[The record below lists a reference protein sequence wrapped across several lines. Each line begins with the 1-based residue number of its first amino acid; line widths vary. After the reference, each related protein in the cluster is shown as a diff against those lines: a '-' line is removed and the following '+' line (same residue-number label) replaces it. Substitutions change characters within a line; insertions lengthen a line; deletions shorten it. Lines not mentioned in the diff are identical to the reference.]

1 MTASI
6 NKILALP
13 VNKGYSSWGADMG
26 RRNWVEGD
34 PEKLHLQKVQFQD
47 ACYDV
52 GGAYWGGPANL
63 YCAFSPDDTA
73 NENQI
78 RVFVRAGN
86 RTEAKERV
94 LEALPGQG
102 WTFFR

>member
-1 MTASI
+1 MPASI

-47 ACYDV
+47 ACYDA
-52 GGAYWGGPANL
+52 GGAYWVAPRICIVL
-63 YCAFSPDDTA
+63 FHRTIPPMKTKY
-73 NENQI
+73 
-78 RVFVRAGN
+78 VFLLGLVVEPKQKNAC
-86 RTEAKERV
+86 
-94 LEALPGQG
+94 
-102 WTFFR
+102 